1 MTAPAPTPLAP
12 EEIKALVAD
21 TTSGATWVRGGDCGH
36 FEIVARVE
44 GMNDDAYIASE
55 VMGFEDA
62 KLFAAS
68 YDIAHTALA
77 AIAERDALR
86 AALQVMVRDCHCED
100 GRACAGYDDLSRPSR
115 LVFVDCPR
123 CSDARALLKERPDH
137 D

>member
-1 MTAPAPTPLAP
+1 MTADPTPLTP

-21 TTSGATWVRGGDCGH
+21 ATPGAKWVRGGDCGH

-44 GMNDDAYIASE
+44 GMNDDAYVASE

-68 YDIAHTALA
+68 FDIAHTALS
-77 AIAERDALR
+77 AIAERDALL
-86 AALQVMVRDCHCED
+86 AALQAMVQDCHCKD
-100 GRACAGYDDLSRPSR
+100 GRACAGFDDLSYPSR
-115 LVFVDCPR
+115 LVFVECPR
-123 CSDARALLKERPDH
+123 CSDARALLKERTDH